1 MTGTSATEASESA
14 LPLNGTEL
22 GTEHGDATPD
32 GEGLSISQV
41 ATIWW
46 PLALSWMCM
55 AAELPALTAVV
66 SRLPDPK
73 VNLAAYGGVVFPLAL
88 IIESPVIMLL
98 AASTALTID
107 RESYRR
113 LYRIMMAAG
122 LGLTALHALVAFTP
136 LFEVVVAGLMRA
148 PRETLPGARLGL
160 MIMLPW
166 TWAIA
171 HRRFHQGLL
180 IRSGRSRAVGLGTV
194 LRITTVLSILI
205 VCLRAG
211 RLPGIAVACLGV
223 IGGVLV
229 ELVYVAAVS
238 RSAVAE
244 LRSRHSL
251 DPPTITI
258 RGFMDF
264 YLPLILTSL
273 LSLLALP
280 IVAAALGRMPRA
292 LDSLAAWP
300 AVDGILFI
308 LQSGGVALNEVVLA
322 LFGRRGS
329 FGVLRRFTVML
340 AMVLTTV
347 GLLMAA
353 SPLGAVWFGRVLGLR
368 PELVPLARLGLWL
381 SVPVITLTPWISW
394 FQGRLL
400 HARRTRGVTEATL
413 LNLLVTGAILGAG
426 LLLSW
431 DPGLAVGALAL
442 TVGTLCQVVWL
453 ARRCR
458 SAAAEA
464 IDEAWSP

>member
-1 MTGTSATEASESA
+1 MTEALIDEETVHRVSEPGQA
-14 LPLNGTEL
+14 PEDRDLRLR
-22 GTEHGDATPD
+22 
-32 GEGLSISQV
+32 QV
-41 ATIWW
+41 ATTWW
-46 PLALSWMCM
+46 PLALSWICM

-98 AASTALTID
+98 AASTALTTD

-113 LYRIMMAAG
+113 LYRIMMTAG
-122 LGLTALHALVAFTP
+122 LGLTVLHALVAFTP
-136 LFEVVVAGLMRA
+136 LFDAVVGGVMHA
-148 PRETLPGARLGL
+148 PPDTIPGARLGL
-160 MIMLPW
+160 AIMLPW

-180 IRSGRSRAVGLGTV
+180 IRSGRARAVGLGTV
-194 LRITTVLSILI
+194 LRIATVLSILA
-205 VCLRAG
+205 VCLRSG
-211 RLPGIAVACLGV
+211 RLPGVAVACLGV

-229 ELVYVAAVS
+229 ELVFVAAVS

-244 LRSRHSL
+244 LGPRRTA
-251 DPPTITI
+251 DPPLTS
-258 RGFMDF
+258 RGFLGF
-264 YLPLILTSL
+264 YLPLVLTSL

-322 LFGRRGS
+322 LLGRRGAHRT
-329 FGVLRRFTVML
+329 LKRFTVL
-340 AMVLTTV
+340 LTMVLGSA
-347 GLLMAA
+347 GLLLAS
-353 SPLGAVWFGRVLGLR
+353 SPLGGIWFAEVLGLR
-368 PELVPLARLGLWL
+368 SELVPLARLGLWI

-400 HARRTRGVTEATL
+400 HARRTRGVTEATVI
-413 LNLLVTGAILGAG
+413 NLLLTGSLLGTG
-426 LLLSW
+426 IRLKW
-431 DPGLAVGALAL
+431 DPGLAIGAAAM
-442 TVGTLCQVVWL
+442 TIGTIAQVFWL

-458 SAAAEA
+458 LLTP
-464 IDEAWSP
+464 DR